1 MLLQPVLGDIF
12 SDLPEISSFTFSES
26 AHYKTATA
34 QTPYQHFLRRPPPFN
49 ESSQEARAAA
59 AEAFMRSCRDD
70 ERKKILHGQC
80 LLNGVEKVLSV
91 NACLHCLTD
100 CDSTLSVCLSVGWH
114 LVCLS

>member
-59 AEAFMRSCRDD
+59 AEAFMTSCRDA
-70 ERKKILHGQC
+70 ERRKIHHGQC
-80 LLNGVEKVLSV
+80 SVNGVEKVTWFI
-91 NACLHCLTD
+91 ARLHCLTD
-100 CDSTLSVCLSVGWH
+100 CDSILSDCGMASRLSV
-114 LVCLS
+114 

>member
-26 AHYKTATA
+26 AHYKTDTA

-59 AEAFMRSCRDD
+59 AEAFMRSCCDD

-100 CDSTLSVCLSVGWH
+100 CDTTLSVCLSVGWH